1 MRRLMVVLLAA
12 VSASLLISFVAV
24 AAGAQ
29 TETTDPSSSGDPTQ
43 QESTAP
49 APEDT
54 TGDSQPY
61 HQVVDNATARSF
73 DAPGWQVGPAN
84 ESTYGQDF
92 AYADPADQVG
102 PARFTV
108 DIPEADN
115 YAVFARW
122 PGGADVTTLA
132 RFDIDTGSGTS
143 SDEVDQQ
150 TDAGLWIL
158 VGIYEMQ
165 PGQRTIEI
173 SRTPSGDG
181 RLVTDAVMVVGG
193 AMIAPDGQTATSA
206 DPYELAGDPAG
217 EAAFSADGRRG
228 RPSGRA
234 VVRKAAR
241 YRGAPYAWGQCD
253 TRRGM
258 SCTCLTKR
266 PYAKFGIKLPMTES
280 GQWKAGRSRKVDR
293 SNLKPGDEV
302 FFTNNRGRLNHVGVY
317 AGNGRFWHSSAFC
330 NGVCLGEMRYVHD
343 YRGAKRYRLR

>member
-61 HQVVDNATARSF
+61 HQVVDNATAGSF
-73 DAPGWQVGPAN
+73 DAQGWQVGPAN

-122 PGGADVTTLA
+122 PGGANVTTSA
-132 RFDIDTGSGTS
+132 RFDIGTGSGTS

-181 RLVTDAVMVVGG
+181 RLVADAVMVVG
-193 AMIAPDGQTATSA
+193 AP
-206 DPYELAGDPAG
+206 
-217 EAAFSADGRRG
+217 
-228 RPSGRA
+228 
-234 VVRKAAR
+234 
-241 YRGAPYAWGQCD
+241 
-253 TRRGM
+253 
-258 SCTCLTKR
+258 
-266 PYAKFGIKLPMTES
+266 
-280 GQWKAGRSRKVDR
+280 
-293 SNLKPGDEV
+293 
-302 FFTNNRGRLNHVGVY
+302 
-317 AGNGRFWHSSAFC
+317 
-330 NGVCLGEMRYVHD
+330 
-343 YRGAKRYRLR
+343 